1 MEYFDRIERRIDF
14 IYPYE
19 YFLGY
24 RHKIEI

>member
-19 YFLGY
+19 YFLGCI
-24 RHKIEI
+24 HKIEI